1 MTIMTVVIQCAA
13 SKRPHA
19 GSLRTADGRKVLF
32 VADPA
37 AAPPDQE
44 FTYARPDD
52 VAEDGR
58 TWREH
63 LTTYNEAGGNPL
75 GLLRAFELYENPA
88 YGQMVSQLGIE
99 NIYIL
104 SAGWGLIRAD
114 FLTPLYD
121 ITFSS
126 AVKKSAPWKY
136 RRRTDVYRDLSQ
148 IPKTSSDEVVFFGG
162 KDYVTL
168 FCALTDG
175 IAATRTVFYNS
186 DTPPRAPGCNLERF
200 QTSTRTNWQYEGARW
215 FLSRA
220 QTGEAVARGR
230 EGFNTGNRCPQKT

>member
-1 MTIMTVVIQCAA
+1 MTVVIQCAA

-19 GSLRTADGRKVLF
+19 GSLRTADGRRVLF

-37 AAPPDQE
+37 AAPPDPDA
-44 FTYARPDD
+44 TYARPDD
-52 VAEDGR
+52 TADDGR

-63 LTTYNEAGGNPL
+63 LVAYNEAGINPY

-88 YGQMVSQLGIE
+88 YRQLVGQLGTE
-99 NIYIL
+99 NVYIL

-136 RRRTDVYRDLSQ
+136 RRRTDAYRDLSQ
-148 IPKTSSDEVVFFGG
+148 IPETSSDEVFFLGG
-162 KDYVTL
+162 KDYVPL
-168 FCALTDG
+168 FSALTAG
-175 IAATRTVFYNS
+175 VAGERTILYNS
-186 DTPPRAPGCNLERF
+186 DTPPYAPGCNLKRF
-200 QTSTRTNWQYEGARW
+200 HTAARTNWHYEAARW
-215 FLSRA
+215 LLTHP
-220 QTGEAVARGR
+220 QTRQA
-230 EGFNTGNRCPQKT
+230 